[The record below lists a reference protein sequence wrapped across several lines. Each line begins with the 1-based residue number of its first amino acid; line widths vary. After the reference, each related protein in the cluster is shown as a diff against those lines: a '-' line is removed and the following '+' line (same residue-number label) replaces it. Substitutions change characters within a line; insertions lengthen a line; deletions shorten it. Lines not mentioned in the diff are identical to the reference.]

1 VRREYVFSGTWNVE
15 APPPLVHQLL
25 VNLEHYPEW
34 WPQVLAVASLG
45 PDDARVLCRS
55 TLPYTLDLRLH
66 AVRRDP
72 LRLEIAMTGDLEGGA
87 AWNLTDLGPRTRLDF
102 VQEVTVGGWLALVSP
117 ALRPVLRWNH
127 ARMMAGCVEGLRAR
141 LLGSGHG
148 PDAEAGSTH

>member
-1 VRREYVFSGTWNVE
+1 VHE
-15 APPPLVHQLL
+15 ALVD
-25 VNLEHYPEW
+25 LERYPEW

-72 LRLEIAMTGDLEGGA
+72 LWLEVAISGDLEGLA
-87 AWNLTDLGPRTRLDF
+87 VWTLTDLGGRTRLDF
-102 VQEVTVGGWLALVSP
+102 AQAVTVGGWLALVSP
-117 ALRPVLRWNH
+117 ALRRLLRWNH
-127 ARMMAGCVEGLRAR
+127 ARMMAGCVEGLRGW